1 MQFNF
6 THQSRLPGKR
16 QPFILAGKDER
27 LIRFMARLES
37 TQKQPSRPVC
47 GSYRTEVLLET
58 KGSVYCRF

>member
-27 LIRFMARLES
+27 LIRFMARLAS
-37 TQKQPSRPVC
+37 TQEQPSRPGLRFVPRRGAA
-47 GSYRTEVLLET
+47 GS
-58 KGSVYCRF
+58 